1 MIRLLPDKNQLES
14 FMQSRSI
21 KAFFLFSL
29 VLCIG
34 MTSSLRAEY
43 IQDNSYKVQA
53 PLTAQIKIRPLV
65 LAGSPAVC
73 KANYD
78 QCMKGCD
85 GAAQCGN
92 QCMVNYNGC
101 LR

>member
-1 MIRLLPDKNQLES
+1 
-14 FMQSRSI
+14 MQSSSI
-21 KAFFLFSL
+21 RILLLLSL
-29 VLCIG
+29 VLCLG
-34 MTSSLRAEY
+34 MTSSLQADY
-43 IQDNSYKVQA
+43 KQDNSFKTQAQQIGQAKV
-53 PLTAQIKIRPLV
+53 RPLV
-65 LAGSPAVC
+65 FAGSPAVC

-85 GAAQCGN
+85 GAAQCSN

>member
-1 MIRLLPDKNQLES
+1 MRS
-14 FMQSRSI
+14 SSI
-21 KAFFLFSL
+21 KAFFLLSL

-43 IQDNSYKVQA
+43 IQENSYKIQA
-53 PLTAQIKIRPLV
+53 QQTGQTKTRPLV

-85 GAAQCGN
+85 GAAQCSN